1 MNELATLSLAFAAA
15 TDTGCKRDN
24 NEDSFGYDNDP
35 HLYVVCDGVG
45 GGAAGEVASSTA
57 VRILIECF
65 EDQTFTQP
73 ELSLESKLLHA
84 IQEANRVVRETAQ
97 SNPQLQDMGTTLVCA
112 CMNGSRVLIGNVGD
126 SRAYLIRN
134 GFCVQITQDHSLV
147 EEQIRSGMLTP
158 EMAATSDL
166 QSVITRAIGAA
177 DTVEP
182 DLFAADLQ
190 SQDMLLLTSD
200 GLTRYLQ
207 PAEIAAIASPSA
219 ELPAICQSLVEQAK
233 QRGGADNITCIVL
246 RALEITAPPQ

>member
-1 MNELATLSLAFAAA
+1 
-15 TDTGCKRDN
+15 
-24 NEDSFGYDNDP
+24 
-35 HLYVVCDGVG
+35 
-45 GGAAGEVASSTA
+45 
-57 VRILIECF
+57 
-65 EDQTFTQP
+65 
-73 ELSLESKLLHA
+73 LSLESKLLHA